1 MTDLIRSQDSEGSYH
16 LFSRVCICR
25 FSGHE
30 VNEGLES
37 DSSLPIGVNQRH
49 DSGKL
54 SFTLSQNPKHKN
66 GHHNI
71 NHQQPVSLMNQ

>member
-16 LFSRVCICR
+16 LLSCVCICR

-37 DSSLPIGVNQRH
+37 NSSLSIGVNQRH
-49 DSGKL
+49 DPGKL
-54 SFTLSQNPKHKN
+54 SFTLSEN
-66 GHHNI
+66 
-71 NHQQPVSLMNQ
+71 